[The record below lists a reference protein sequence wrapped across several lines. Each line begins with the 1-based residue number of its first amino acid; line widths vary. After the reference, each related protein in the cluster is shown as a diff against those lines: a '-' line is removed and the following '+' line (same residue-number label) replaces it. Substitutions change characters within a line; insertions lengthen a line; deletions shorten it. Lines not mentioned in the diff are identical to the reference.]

1 MILAEYRYQGAT
13 MAAPKIHH
21 LNCASMHPLAGFLLE
36 HRAQAR
42 DYAGLVC
49 HCLLIETDAGLVLV
63 DTGLGTADVTQG
75 RPRLGAMFSHVVRP
89 ALRPEETARYQVE
102 ALGFSAADVRHIVL
116 THLDVDHAGGIG
128 DFPNARV
135 HVLAAEHA
143 AAEARRHVKERD
155 RYRPAQWQSHDDWQL
170 YDATG
175 EPWNG
180 FDAVRA
186 VIESEPDILLVPVI
200 GHTRGHAAIAV
211 RRDEG
216 WLLHAGDAYFHR
228 DEMAAKPC
236 CPFGLRLFQ
245 AAVGVDNADRRRNQ
259 ARLRELATGHADV
272 NVFCSH
278 DPVEFARASS
288 SEKG

>member
-1 MILAEYRYQGAT
+1 MS
-13 MAAPKIHH
+13 APKIHH
-21 LNCASMHPLAGFLLE
+21 LNCASMHPLAGFTLE
-36 HRAQAR
+36 HRGQAR

-63 DTGLGTADVTQG
+63 DTGLGSADVAQG

-89 ALRPEETARYQVE
+89 ALRAEETARHQVE
-102 ALGFSAADVRHIVL
+102 ALGFSPDDVRHIVL

-143 AAEARRHVKERD
+143 AAKARRHVKERD
-155 RYRPAQWQSHDDWQL
+155 RYRPAQWQGHDDWQL

-175 EPWNG
+175 EAWHG

-186 VIESEPDILLVPVI
+186 VIDNDPDILLVPVT

-211 RRDEG
+211 RHNQG

-245 AAVGVDNADRRRNQ
+245 AAVGVDNTDRRRNQ
-259 ARLRELATGHADV
+259 ARLRELAVGHADV

-278 DPVEFARASS
+278 DPVEFARAS
-288 SEKG
+288 GQAHR